1 MISQLLPEGGGCGD
15 GQSHCR
21 EGASREALWGQIS
34 QPPGALCPSFFLLLD
49 QEHPRGVWDQRVEDG
64 VEGKRAELEVDPHGR
79 QESLSREGDSVIQA
93 LGDTTLEVK
102 EGWVE

>member
-1 MISQLLPEGGGCGD
+1 MQL
-15 GQSHCR
+15 
-21 EGASREALWGQIS
+21 W
-34 QPPGALCPSFFLLLD
+34 
-49 QEHPRGVWDQRVEDG
+49 VEDG
-64 VEGKRAELEVDPHGR
+64 VEGKRAELDVDPHGR